1 MKAWI
6 SVDEANEYIQK
17 VEDSKRVSVLLA
29 QINFHKYVMN
39 VKCNNKLF
47 VKIKVENGKRV
58 ELTWSELLSNF
69 EHIILAIKS
78 PVQNIHSSMIKPRD
92 VRNPAVEKQKNEL
105 MCKIR
110 EARLDKVKNQQK
122 SDMLLIGR
130 LERLSVLIS
139 ETKFK
144 AYNIQCEI

>member
-1 MKAWI
+1 M
-6 SVDEANEYIQK
+6 

-29 QINFHKYVMN
+29 HINFHRYVMN

-47 VKIKVENGKRV
+47 VKTKVENGKRV

-69 EHIILAIKS
+69 EHIILAIKN
-78 PVQNIHSSMIKPRD
+78 PVQNIHSSMIKPQD

-122 SDMLLIGR
+122 SDMLPQFLVNPELLVGKRIQHSVREYGR
-130 LERLSVLIS
+130 
-139 ETKFK
+139 
-144 AYNIQCEI
+144 